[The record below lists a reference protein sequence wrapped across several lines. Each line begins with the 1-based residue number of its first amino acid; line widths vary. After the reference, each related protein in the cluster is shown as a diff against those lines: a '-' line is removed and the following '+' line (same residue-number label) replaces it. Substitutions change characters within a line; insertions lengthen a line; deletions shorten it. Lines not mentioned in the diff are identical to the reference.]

1 MNNVITTDDS
11 ENENKSSKLKTI
23 LSQIFTRQDPMREEL
38 SRFFEDQEVPIRN
51 DQMQMILGVV
61 RMLGFTADQVKV
73 PLANMVS
80 LPEDS
85 DLKKTVETICE
96 SGHSR
101 IPLYRVEGGK
111 TDYTGLLYSKDL
123 LRSFSKKTKKFK
135 LADYMREIQT
145 IPETQSL
152 LSLLRDMRVKRQHL
166 MLTANEY
173 GDITGLITLE
183 DILEEIVGE
192 IKDEHDSRQVEIE
205 EVGHRLYQVEGSMNI
220 LDLNKELAINLPHE
234 NFNTVA
240 GFLLHELK
248 GDVEPGK
255 KVEYGN
261 IVLNITESEESRI
274 SKVTVYIPPV
284 DIG

>member
-1 MNNVITTDDS
+1 MSNVISADEPEKDS
-11 ENENKSSKLKTI
+11 KSSRLKTI
-23 LSQIFTRQDPMREEL
+23 LSQIFTRQDPLREEL
-38 SRFFEDQEVPIRN
+38 SRFFEDQEVPIHN
-51 DQMQMILGVV
+51 DQMQMILGVI
-61 RMLGFTADQVKV
+61 RMLGFTAEQIKV

-80 LPEDS
+80 LPEET
-85 DLKKTVETICE
+85 DLKKTVDTICKT
-96 SGHSR
+96 GHSR
-101 IPLYRVEGGK
+101 IPLYRIESGK
-111 TDYTGLLYSKDL
+111 TEYIGLLYSKDL
-123 LRSFSKKTKKFK
+123 LRSFARKSKKFK
-135 LADYMREIQT
+135 VSDYMREIQI

-192 IKDEHDSRQVEIE
+192 IKDEHDSRQMQIM
-205 EVGHRLYQVEGSMNI
+205 EVGHRLYQIDGSMNI
-220 LDLNKELAINLPHE
+220 LDLNKELAINLPQE

-255 KVEYGN
+255 KIEYGN
-261 IVLNITESEESRI
+261 IVLTITDSEDARI
-274 SKVTVYIPPV
+274 RKVTVYIPPV